1 MRTALHWIGVGSDFY
16 IAENLSTSTST
27 CPSNSADILLDPGQ
41 TNHSEDLLR
50 PGPDETVSKCINC
63 STERIDTAQ
72 SGFHSPSLLKQLIG
86 DSDWTP
92 CGCSQ
97 PPCLVVQCS
106 TLQSMPLCQQYRPS
120 PWVLQNSGHH
130 CNCTQVR
137 TKSTKKDLGTVSC
150 IALQCDE
157 LQLA

>member
-1 MRTALHWIGVGSDFY
+1 MHMRTALHWIGVGSDFY

-50 PGPDETVSKCINC
+50 PGPDETVSKCITHIVEMSKCINC

-106 TLQSMPLCQQYRPS
+106 TL
-120 PWVLQNSGHH
+120 
-130 CNCTQVR
+130 
-137 TKSTKKDLGTVSC
+137 
-150 IALQCDE
+150 
-157 LQLA
+157 